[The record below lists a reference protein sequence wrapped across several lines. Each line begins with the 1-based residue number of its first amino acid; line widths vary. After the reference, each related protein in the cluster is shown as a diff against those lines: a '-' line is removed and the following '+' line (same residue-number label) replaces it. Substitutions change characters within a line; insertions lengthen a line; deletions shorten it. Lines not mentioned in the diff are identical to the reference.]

1 MNKTID
7 LELVR
12 GMKKITK
19 ILVKTKNECIEVSE
33 KEGYDLAYFNVDID
47 LKFTI
52 DTLTSNI
59 KQKWKRIEE

>member
-19 ILVKTKNECIEVSE
+19 ILVKTKNECIEVFE

>member
-1 MNKTID
+1 MVKTVD
-7 LELVR
+7 LELVK
-12 GMKKITK
+12 GMKQVTK
-19 ILVKTKNECIEVSE
+19 ILVEAKNRCIEVFE